1 MGHIL
6 MYPNA
11 LEKLLIAIIIS
22 IHKRVSKL
30 EYSNYRPIPL
40 LSNIDKILE
49 KWTALRQ
56 WTGGSGLV
64 VKALDFQDW
73 SPKFKTTGWLQN

>member
-11 LEKLLIAIIIS
+11 LQKLLIAIIIS

-49 KWTALRQ
+49 MDCPEAMDRGQ
-56 WTGGSGLV
+56 WTSG
-64 VKALDFQDW
+64 
-73 SPKFKTTGWLQN
+73 